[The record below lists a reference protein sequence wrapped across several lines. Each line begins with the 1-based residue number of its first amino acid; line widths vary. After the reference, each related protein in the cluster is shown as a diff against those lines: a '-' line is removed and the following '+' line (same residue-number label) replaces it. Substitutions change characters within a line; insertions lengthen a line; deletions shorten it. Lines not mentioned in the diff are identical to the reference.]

1 VLAKPG
7 LNNFACDWRLERTW
21 PTVKGYMEPV
31 YRFDIIVPVEAV
43 DRNRH
48 VNNVAYVQWMQD
60 AALRHSAATGCT
72 RLTEALG
79 ATWVAR
85 MHRIEYLSPAFA
97 EETVTVLTWVA
108 DFRKVRSL
116 RRYRMIRAADQK
128 VLAEGE
134 TDWVLVDAS
143 TGRPRAIPP
152 ELVNLFELVPDEAD
166 GTRRKAHRLGAR

>member
-1 VLAKPG
+1 MG
-7 LNNFACDWRLERTW
+7 LNC
-21 PTVKGYMEPV
+21 MEPV
-31 YRFDIIVPVEAV
+31 YSLEIIVPGEVV
-43 DRNRH
+43 DGNRH

-60 AALRHSAATGCT
+60 AALQHSAATGCT
-72 RLTEALG
+72 RMTESIG

-97 EETVTVLTWVA
+97 GEAITVLTWVA

-116 RRYRMIRAADQK
+116 RRYKFIRAADQK

-143 TGRPRAIPP
+143 SGRPRAIPA
-152 ELVNLFELVPDEAD
+152 ELANLFVLVPDEGD
-166 GTRRKAHRLGAR
+166 SSR